1 MAVIPGGSHPVPDG
15 AKQSGA
21 DLALIQNL
29 TDADVRNQIKSQAL
43 LPWQS
48 AHGSFFTNIIGG
60 IGKALL
66 AGVSGAANLIGDWAS
81 SFFNMGR
88 KAAYGT
94 EDPTDGQLSLADRA
108 DLLAP
113 LLNYGSVFC
122 PVSGANGRAVTGLGP
137 VPFTEM
143 IGYRRNVELAS
154 GGGLKLGEK
163 GTWNY
168 YLHMTSGF
176 LSYSYAGNDNGWYV
190 PYLELIVLRPDG
202 SEFSRETVAASI
214 NFKSSSAVVG
224 GGASWYQT
232 SNVLSGTVQVPD
244 PDYVVKVEIR
254 GGSNRL
260 PWLGGPRWSRL
271 TVQNISSDFFEDS
284 ATGGE
289 VSSSEDIQG

>member
-1 MAVIPGGSHPVPDG
+1 MAVIPGSSSPVPDG
-15 AKQSGA
+15 GNTSDLGGVSWMQDVTEGSVRQNAYNQVFPSMRGAKESLLG
-21 DLALIQNL
+21 NL
-29 TDADVRNQIKSQAL
+29 LGGFFGVMTGIFTGVSSIIPSWF
-43 LPWQS
+43 PQS
-48 AHGSFFTNIIGG
+48 A
-60 IGKALL
+60 ADY
-66 AGVSGAANLIGDWAS
+66 ANAI
-81 SFFNMGR
+81 R
-88 KAAYGT
+88 
-94 EDPTDGQLSLADRA
+94 DGQLDLSDRA

-122 PVSGANGRAVTGLGP
+122 PVSGANGRAVTGWGP

-176 LSYSYAGNDNGWYV
+176 LSYGYGGSADGWSV

-214 NFKSSSAVVG
+214 NFKTSSAVIG
-224 GGASWYQT
+224 GGASWHQT

-254 GGSNRL
+254 GGNNRL

-271 TVQNISSDFFEDS
+271 TMQNISSDFFEDS

-289 VSSSEDIQG
+289 VSSSENIQG

>member
-1 MAVIPGGSHPVPDG
+1 MGVIPGGSDPTPEG
-15 AKQSGA
+15 GQSAGDMA
-21 DLALIQNL
+21 ALQL
-29 TDADVRNQIKSQAL
+29 VTEDSVRSQMMGSAL
-43 LPWQS
+43 LPWRS
-48 AHGSFFTNIIGG
+48 AHNTFFANIIGG
-60 IGKALL
+60 IGRALW
-66 AGVSGAANLIGDWAS
+66 AGVNGVSETVGGWLSD
-81 SFFNMGR
+81 FFNAGR

-122 PVSGANGRAVTGLGP
+122 PVSGANGRAVTGWGP

-143 IGYRRNVELAS
+143 IGYRRNVELS
-154 GGGLKLGEK
+154 PGGGVALREK

-176 LSYSYAGNDNGWYV
+176 LSYGYGGNADGWSV

-214 NFKSSSAVVG
+214 NFKSSSAVIG
-224 GGASWYQT
+224 GGASWHQT

-254 GGSNRL
+254 GGNNAL

-289 VSSSEDIQG
+289 VSSSENIQG

>member
-1 MAVIPGGSHPVPDG
+1 MGVIPGGSNPVPEG
-15 AKQSGA
+15 G
-21 DLALIQNL
+21 
-29 TDADVRNQIKSQAL
+29 
-43 LPWQS
+43 QS
-48 AHGSFFTNIIGG
+48 AADMAALQLVTEDSVRSQVSGKALAPWASAHNSFFGTIIGG
-60 IGKALL
+60 IGKALWDGVNGAVETVGGWL
-66 AGVSGAANLIGDWAS
+66 AD
-81 SFFNMGR
+81 FFNAGR

-122 PVSGANGRAVTGLGP
+122 PVSGANGRAITGEGP
-137 VPFTEM
+137 VPFTDM
-143 IGYRRNVELAS
+143 IGYRRNVELAP

-176 LSYSYAGNDNGWYV
+176 LSYSYAGADNGWYV

-214 NFKSSSAVVG
+214 NFKSSSVGIG
-224 GGASWYQT
+224 GGATWYQT

-254 GGSNRL
+254 GGNNRL

-271 TVQNISSDFFEDS
+271 TMQNISSDFFEDS

-289 VSSSEDIQG
+289 VSSDENTQG